1 MPNNTRGGSSEQHS
15 KAGSQS
21 NKNGDKKGSGDG
33 RGQVKDPKTDGR
45 LKENR

>member
-1 MPNNTRGGSSEQHS
+1 MPNSSTRGGSSDS

-21 NKNGDKKGSGDG
+21 SKTAGKKASGDG